1 MNNYNGQA
9 RIIEVVRH
17 EGTERERQW
26 LKERRKNENR
36 SVLFIEILRYGNDK
50 TAFTNGCFSCHNSV

>member
-17 EGTERERQW
+17 EGMERERQW

-36 SVLFIEILRYGNDK
+36 SVLFIEILRYGNK

>member
-1 MNNYNGQA
+1 MDRLVLSKLFDTRGW
-9 RIIEVVRH
+9 R
-17 EGTERERQW
+17 ERERQW

>member
-1 MNNYNGQA
+1 MDRLVLSKLFDTRGW
-9 RIIEVVRH
+9 
-17 EGTERERQW
+17 RERQW